1 MNKEIE
7 IILKDPRGNS
17 EVEKYNNW
25 LGKFTRVDQSRYEQA
40 EETISKLEEES
51 FEIIS
56 LRSKKN
62 QKK

>member
-17 EVEKYNNW
+17 EVEKYNKR

-62 QKK
+62 KKK